1 MKRLSS
7 LSNWSKL
14 MANEVYK
21 KTYRLK
27 EHHLFKE
34 GLRLAQNVFEFCQLQ
49 EAFHQSFIVSI
60 AVFHFILKLF
70 KLSLKNNS

>member
-1 MKRLSS
+1 MKGLSS

-14 MANEVYK
+14 LANEVL

-34 GLRLAQNVFEFCQLQ
+34 GLCLAQNVFEFCQLQ

-60 AVFHFILKLF
+60 AVFHFILKLL